1 MKKNT
6 LLFII
11 GMIFTWQAQAQFP
24 EGFESAVP
32 PAGWLSQE
40 GANGVGVV
48 QSWET
53 TSDAASGSAAAFIRH
68 EDTGG
73 VVSEDWLVTPQFTP
87 TGVTNILEFQ
97 QKQFDPDFDFFST
110 FEIRVST
117 TSQNVHADFV
127 TIDTQAELDFDN
139 VYSPHYVDLTAYE
152 GSPIYVAFVLIGDD
166 GEDWYIDDV
175 NLVPFANAPDCDVT
189 NVSLA
194 DAATDV
200 DIDLGSVTITW
211 DPPATGDA
219 PAGYDIYLGT
229 SPGLLDLFEAEAGT
243 TVTFT
248 GLEYSTTYYWQVTP
262 YNVGGSATGCSEF
275 SFTTEV
281 APEGSICTN
290 AIIVPSTL
298 PYVTSENTGNFGNDY
313 TSDPGTSCG
322 TNNSYLSGDDVVYSY
337 TPTADGA
344 IALQLSSIS
353 DTYAGMF
360 IYEDCADIGSTC
372 AVGVVNEN
380 SISNLTIDNFSVISG
395 ITYYVVISTWADP
408 QTTSYDLEIVD
419 DTQPVTINSCGDIE
433 GSILVTTDCINSGG
447 FLIEVSLTNM
457 GTTSSI
463 EFSDDQGSATQIL
476 NAPGTIF
483 FGPYANMTDVIISLS
498 ADGGACTYDHFSLTQ
513 ETCPLDPDYLN
524 DFTVFPGAQ
533 WYTATAE
540 QGFLDESTSGWQ
552 VDDFANDDAHINGRS
567 AKVSIYGSTRAEY
580 LVTPAFNLSSGPFY
594 LNFDIALTDFV
605 NTNSA
610 GTMGVDDF
618 VSLNVTT
625 DNWDTNTE
633 LIRWDSNSTIS
644 PTGEAMPEMILNGYT
659 AETKFALLAFSDT
672 SNSDNEFFIDNFQIT
687 AASLSVADNVIDG
700 FSLYPN
706 PTRGTLNFKAQDA
719 IETIRIYN
727 LLGQEVFR
735 VQPRVLNTQVDMIDL
750 PTGIYVVKVQ
760 VGDQIGSY
768 KIIKQ

>member
-1 MKKNT
+1 MKKIT

-11 GMIFTWQAQAQFP
+11 GMICTWQAQAQFP
-24 EGFESAVP
+24 EGFETSVP
-32 PAGWLSQE
+32 PAGWISFE
-40 GANGVGVV
+40 GTNGLGVI

-53 TSDAASGSAAAFIRH
+53 TADANTGNSAAFIGH

-73 VVSEDWLVTPQFTP
+73 VYAEDWLVTPQFTP
-87 TGVTNILEFQ
+87 TPTTNFLEFE
-97 QKQFDPDFDFFST
+97 QKQFDPDFDYFTT

-117 TSQNVHADFV
+117 ASQNVHADFV

-139 VYSPHYVDLTAYE
+139 FYSPHYVDLSAYE
-152 GSPIYVAFVLIGDD
+152 GIPIYLAFVIVTDD

-175 NLVPFANAPDCDVT
+175 NLVPLVNAPDCDVT

-200 DIDLGSVTITW
+200 DINLGMITITW
-211 DPPATGDA
+211 NAPATGET
-219 PAGYDIYLGT
+219 PGGYDVYLGT
-229 SPGLLDLFEAEAGT
+229 SPGLLNLFEAEAGT

-248 GLEYSTTYYWQVTP
+248 NLEYSTTYYWQAVP

-290 AIIVPSTL
+290 AIIVPSL
-298 PYVTSENTGNFGNDY
+298 PYATSENTGNFGNDY

-337 TPTADGA
+337 TPAVDGA
-344 IALQLSSIS
+344 IRLQLTNIS

-360 IYEDCADIGSTC
+360 IYEDCVDIGNTC
-372 AVGVVNEN
+372 SIGVVNESSTDDL
-380 SISNLTIDNFSVISG
+380 SISNYSVEAG
-395 ITYYVVISTWADP
+395 KTYYVVISTWADP
-408 QTTSYDLEIVD
+408 QTTSYDLEIIVD
-419 DTQPVTINSCGDIE
+419 VLSVTITSCGSVQ
-433 GSILVTTDCINSGG
+433 GSILVETDCLNSGG
-447 FLIEVSLTNM
+447 FFLEVNVTNM
-457 GTTSSI
+457 GTTSTL
-463 EFSDDQGSATQIL
+463 EFSDDQGSANQIL
-476 NAPGTIF
+476 NTTGTIL
-483 FGPYANMTDVIISLS
+483 FGSYTNLTDVIITMS
-498 ADGGACTYDHFSLTQ
+498 ADNGLCTYEHFALTQ
-513 ETCPLDPDYLN
+513 EICPFDPDYLN
-524 DFTVFPGAQ
+524 DFTIFPGAE

-540 QGFLDESTSGWQ
+540 SGVVDLSTSGWQ
-552 VDDFANDDAHINGRS
+552 VDDFANDDIHVNGRS

-580 LVTPAFNLSSGPFY
+580 LVTPAFNLSNGPFY

-605 NTNSA
+605 NTNNV
-610 GTMGVDDF
+610 GVMGVDDF

-644 PTGEAMPEMILNGYT
+644 TTGEVIPEIVLNGYT
-659 AETKFALLAFSDT
+659 AETIFAFFAFSDT

-687 AASLSVADNVIDG
+687 SGSLSVANNVIQG

-706 PTRGTLNFKAQDA
+706 PTRGILNFKAQDA
-719 IETIRIYN
+719 IDTISIYN
-727 LLGQEVFR
+727 LLGQELMR
-735 VQPRVLNTQVDMIDL
+735 IHPKQLQTQVDIENL
-750 PTGIYVVKVQ
+750 SIGVYIVKVQ
-760 VGDQIGSY
+760 VGNQTGSY